1 MLLSFLVT
9 QVSIVTVFAD
19 SLSTPSS
26 SIAQHVVDRVPKP
39 FNISANGTLR
49 ITTKLKD
56 GDSFL
61 VFECHCRAS
70 RVLMSYTEDP
80 NTGTTVNSSDP
91 ALIYQ
96 NDDSMAPGVIDPG
109 VYILNPH
116 NYSVVVL
123 AMVKAYTVDDPVP
136 GRCDTRHQHPPP
148 GLSIDWS
155 QAIIR
160 LNFSKA
166 SLSLFR
172 CNSPKSVQYR
182 VYHMYLPR
190 EGWGQGDRDQ
200 QFMEAIG
207 NFSEIEDI
215 EARGK
220 QVNTM
225 GNKVNRLMFASYQPM
240 GSLYAV
246 IATQGNGSSVYALGH
261 TYGCHVDHVTG
272 VCPDTSHTVTKVAS
286 AICIFMGLVM
296 AFAGH
301 RFFLTS
307 QFFFGFYAGGFVGFI
322 LLSSAHLSF
331 VEIFCLSVLSGFVMA
346 IMVSALWFFLG
357 LPVLSVLLPTLEVG
371 IILASSILFLLPQHS
386 LLSLTDD
393 LYYWLVFLCLM
404 LAMPVI
410 LLAFTQKASI
420 LSCVILGSTVIAIPV
435 DYFLGTGLRF
445 IFINVVRRASVPKFH
460 LALTLPSWQTEDLM
474 VVACWLGVATA
485 ALITQLLVER
495 RKPPFPPAP
504 FQQWRWRRE
513 MDMEG
518 EDSETAPLLSDE
530 DSLVDPVSSPV
541 VGYIIGHR
549 PVTGIPQASPVT
561 VRTTEILQGRGRP
574 NGVRVPMA
582 STRGRDIFK
591 PPSPE
596 ESRPYLQYQQYSP
609 RQGEGVG

>member
-1 MLLSFLVT
+1 MLIFFLVT
-9 QVSIVTVFAD
+9 QVIIVTVLAD
-19 SLSTPSS
+19 SSSTPSPT
-26 SIAQHVVDRVPKP
+26 IPEHAVDRVPKP
-39 FNISANGTLR
+39 FNISANGTIR
-49 ITTKLKD
+49 ITSKLKD
-56 GDSFL
+56 GDTFL

-70 RVLMSYTEDP
+70 RVLMSYIEDP
-80 NTGTTVNSSDP
+80 NTLATVNSSDP

-96 NDDSMAPGVIDPG
+96 NDLMNPGIRDPG

-116 NYSVVVL
+116 NYSVVVV

-136 GRCDTRHQHPPP
+136 GRCDTKHQVPV
-148 GLSIDWS
+148 LTIDWS
-155 QAIIR
+155 QAVIR

-166 SLSLFR
+166 SLSLFE
-172 CNSPKSVQYR
+172 CNSPKAVQYR
-182 VYHMYLPR
+182 VYHMYLHR
-190 EGWGQGDRDQ
+190 DGWGEGDRDL

-220 QVNTM
+220 QVNTL
-225 GNKVNRLMFASYQPM
+225 GNKVNRLIFASYQPM

-261 TYGCHVDHVTG
+261 TYGCHVDHISG

-307 QFFFGFYAGGFVGFI
+307 QFFFGFYAGGFVGYI
-322 LLSSAHLSF
+322 LLSSAHLHF
-331 VEIFCLSVLSGFVMA
+331 VEIFSLSVLSGFVMA
-346 IMVSALWFFLG
+346 ILVSGLWFFLG
-357 LPVLSVLLPTLEVG
+357 IPVLSVLLPTLEVG

-420 LSCVILGSTVIAIPV
+420 LSCVILGSTVIALPV

-460 LALTLPSWQTEDLM
+460 LALPLPSWQTEDMM
-474 VVACWLGVATA
+474 VVACWLGVAMA

-530 DSLVDPVSSPV
+530 DSLVDTVSSPV

-561 VRTTEILQGRGRP
+561 VRTSDILQ
-574 NGVRVPMA
+574 VCQA
-582 STRGRDIFK
+582 WW
-591 PPSPE
+591 
-596 ESRPYLQYQQYSP
+596 
-609 RQGEGVG
+609 

>member
-1 MLLSFLVT
+1 MLLFFLAT
-9 QVSIVTVFAD
+9 QVSVVAVLAD
-19 SLSTPSS
+19 SSNPTIPEH
-26 SIAQHVVDRVPKP
+26 AVDRVPKP

-49 ITTKLKD
+49 ITSKLKD

-70 RVLMSYTEDP
+70 RVLMSYIEDP
-80 NTGTTVNSSDP
+80 DTGATVNSTDP

-96 NDDSMAPGVIDPG
+96 NDDSLAPGVRDPG

-116 NYSVVVL
+116 NYSVVVV

-136 GRCDTRHQHPPP
+136 GRCDTRHQVP
-148 GLSIDWS
+148 GLTIDWGE
-155 QAIIR
+155 AIIR

-166 SLSLFR
+166 SLSLMG

-190 EGWGQGDRDQ
+190 EGWGQGDKDK
-200 QFMEAIG
+200 QFEEAIG

-220 QVNTM
+220 QVTTM
-225 GNKVNRLMFASYQPM
+225 GIHVNRLMFASYQPM

-286 AICIFMGLVM
+286 AIFIFMGLIM

-307 QFFFGFYAGGFVGFI
+307 QFFFGFYAGGFVGYI
-322 LLSSAHLSF
+322 MLSSVQLSF
-331 VEIFCLSVLSGFVMA
+331 VEIFSLSILSGFVMA
-346 IMVSALWFFLG
+346 IMVSGLWFFLG
-357 LPVLSVLLPTLEVG
+357 IPVLSVLIPTLEIG

-420 LSCVILGSTVIAIPV
+420 LSCVILGTTIIAIPV
-435 DYFLGTGLRF
+435 DYFLGTGLKF
-445 IFINVVRRASVPKFH
+445 IFINVVRRASVPQFH

-518 EDSETAPLLSDE
+518 EDGETAPLLSDE

-574 NGVRVPMA
+574 IAN
-582 STRGRDIFK
+582 TRGRDIFK

-596 ESRPYLQYQQYSP
+596 EGRAYLQYQQYSP